1 MSRVVMT
8 VSGICCP
15 SEVPII
21 QNSLKGLPGVA
32 KISVNVPA
40 KTTTVEYDSEL
51 ISSDQFVAALNAAH
65 LGAKIRGSVNKSK
78 LSRTVLTVDGICCPS
93 EVPIIQNS
101 LKGLPGV
108 SEVSVNV
115 PAKTTTVEYDA
126 TKTEPQ
132 DFVDA
137 LNRAHLGAAI
147 RSNEAPQND
156 SSVWKQLPHWNILL
170 AMAMLITAI
179 PSVSEN
185 ENLEFMKY
193 FALVSIALAWPPIG
207 RKAFGALRVWVLDIN
222 CLMTIA
228 TVGAIVIEEYLEGA
242 GLVTLFALSEWLER
256 IVTDRARKAMT
267 NMIALKPEKAQLLN
281 GDVVPVEDVQIGA
294 ILAIKPGEKVP
305 VDGIVRK
312 GISSVDESSLTGE
325 AAPVSKKEGDSVCSG
340 TINQN
345 GYLEVE
351 ATATADDSTVARL
364 VQLVED
370 AQNQRSPTEKVV
382 EAFAKIY
389 TPTVI
394 AIAILMALLPWAI
407 TRDSDVAH
415 KWFYQSLVLLVAACP
430 CALVISTPLCYVCGI
445 TFAAQ
450 KGILIK
456 GGVHME
462 TVGRLGCLALD
473 KTGTLTLGNFKL
485 VEFDLVGTAPIDKK
499 VAMQLIVNVE
509 SLSQHPLA
517 NALVTSAAC
526 DGIVPEQDLVS
537 DFEIIA
543 GEGLT
548 ARVQGH
554 GIIHIGNDR
563 IQRRC
568 CKDNELTP
576 DSAKAFKLA
585 ASKLKQWQ
593 HAGGTVGWLFI
604 DGVPTAIF
612 SMADVVREEAGK
624 AVGEL
629 TKLGVDTIMLTGDN
643 EETAKAVQT
652 KTGLSRVKAQLLP
665 ADKIDNI
672 TRLREEYGDFESS
685 GWCWGQSTVRGD
697 AGDLESGTPPR
708 FKKGANSKNKKV
720 GMVGDGINDTPA
732 LAAASV
738 GFAMGAAGSPQAME
752 TADIVL
758 MDSNLLKLPVAVKI
772 GRLVLSKIRQNVILS
787 MTIKVFILVLVVLDL
802 ATLWLA
808 IITDVGSMLIVA
820 LNSVSILNDTKATAG
835 LQQPATQQRKF
846 NGQTKGPEHA
856 TIDIPVVASSTV

>member
-1 MSRVVMT
+1 M
-8 VSGICCP
+8 G
-15 SEVPII
+15 
-21 QNSLKGLPGVA
+21 
-32 KISVNVPA
+32 
-40 KTTTVEYDSEL
+40 
-51 ISSDQFVAALNAAH
+51 
-65 LGAKIRGSVNKSK
+65 
-78 LSRTVLTVDGICCPS
+78 
-93 EVPIIQNS
+93 
-101 LKGLPGV
+101 
-108 SEVSVNV
+108 
-115 PAKTTTVEYDA
+115 
-126 TKTEPQ
+126 
-132 DFVDA
+132 
-137 LNRAHLGAAI
+137 
-147 RSNEAPQND
+147 
-156 SSVWKQLPHWNILL
+156 
-170 AMAMLITAI
+170 
-179 PSVSEN
+179 
-185 ENLEFMKY
+185 
-193 FALVSIALAWPPIG
+193 
-207 RKAFGALRVWVLDIN
+207 
-222 CLMTIA
+222 
-228 TVGAIVIEEYLEGA
+228 
-242 GLVTLFALSEWLER
+242 
-256 IVTDRARKAMT
+256 
-267 NMIALKPEKAQLLN
+267 
-281 GDVVPVEDVQIGA
+281 
-294 ILAIKPGEKVP
+294 
-305 VDGIVRK
+305 
-312 GISSVDESSLTGE
+312 
-325 AAPVSKKEGDSVCSG
+325 
-340 TINQN
+340 
-345 GYLEVE
+345 
-351 ATATADDSTVARL
+351 
-364 VQLVED
+364 
-370 AQNQRSPTEKVV
+370 
-382 EAFAKIY
+382 
-389 TPTVI
+389 
-394 AIAILMALLPWAI
+394 
-407 TRDSDVAH
+407 
-415 KWFYQSLVLLVAACP
+415 
-430 CALVISTPLCYVCGI
+430 STPLCYVCGI

-485 VEFDLVGTAPIDKK
+485 VEFDLVGTAPINKK

-612 SMADVVREEAGK
+612 SMADVVREE
-624 AVGEL
+624 
-629 TKLGVDTIMLTGDN
+629 
-643 EETAKAVQT
+643 TAKAVQT
-652 KTGLSRVKAQLLP
+652 KTGVSRVKAQLLP

-738 GFAMGAAGSPQAME
+738 GFVMGAAGSPQAMD

-787 MTIKVFILVLVVLDL
+787 MTIKVFILVLVVLHL

-835 LQQPATQQRKF
+835 LQRPATQQRKF

-856 TIDIPVVASSTV
+856 TIEMPVVASSTV